1 MEVVLE
7 YLEVV
12 KVFYEEFVYVGS
24 DVVVVFIVRMRF
36 YGVKNNIYCNVC
48 KFICNI
54 VLGFC
59 VEEDYSGIIYV
70 I

>member
-36 YGVKNNIYCNVC
+36 YGVKII
-48 KFICNI
+48 FII
-54 VLGFC
+54 M
-59 VEEDYSGIIYV
+59 YV
-70 I
+70 ILYVI

>member
-36 YGVKNNIYCNVC
+36 YGVKII
-48 KFICNI
+48 FII
-54 VLGFC
+54 M
-59 VEEDYSGIIYV
+59 YV
-70 I
+70 ILYVLI

>member
-48 KFICNI
+48 KFICNM
-54 VLGFC
+54 LN
-59 VEEDYSGIIYV
+59 
-70 I
+70 